1 MIKIQNLHKSFGQ
14 NQVLK
19 GIDITFDR
27 PGITAVLGP
36 NGSGKTTLIK
46 SILGMVIPDEGTI
59 EVKGKS
65 IKGEY
70 TYRNQIDY
78 LPQIARFPEN
88 LKVSELLNMIKD
100 LRGEKANDEELISF
114 FQLEPFLD
122 KRLGNLSGGTR
133 QKVNLVQ
140 AFMYDSPI
148 IILDE
153 PTAGLDPVAMIALKQ
168 LIFKE
173 KAKGKIIQI
182 TTHIMSFVE
191 EMADKLIF
199 LLEGKIHFEGTVTQL
214 KKQYNETN
222 LERAIAGILQGKKI
236 GGLNGQSLEIPE
248 NGITKSPIFLDYKL
262 RYLSESIYSETSN
275 PLHFNE

>member
-1 MIKIQNLHKSFGQ
+1 MIKIKNLHKSFGQ
-14 NQVLK
+14 QQVLK
-19 GIDITFDR
+19 GIDVNFDL

-46 SILGMVIPDEGTI
+46 CVLGMVIPD
-59 EVKGKS
+59 
-65 IKGEY
+65 KGEITLNDENIVGNY
-70 TYRNQIDY
+70 LYRNQIDY

-88 LKVSELLNMIKD
+88 LTVKELLRMVKD
-100 LRGEKANDEELISF
+100 LRGAQANDEALISF
-114 FQLEPFLD
+114 FELTPFLD

-148 IILDE
+148 LMLDE
-153 PTAGLDPVAMIALKQ
+153 PTAGLDPVAMIRLKE

-191 EMADKLIF
+191 EMADELIF
-199 LLEGKIHFEGTVTQL
+199 LLEGKIHFKGTVRALKTQY
-214 KKQYNETN
+214 KETN
-222 LERAIAGILQGKKI
+222 LERAIAMILKSAVHSPQSAASLNTREILHRKI
-236 GGLNGQSLEIPE
+236 
-248 NGITKSPIFLDYKL
+248 
-262 RYLSESIYSETSN
+262 SIHE
-275 PLHFNE
+275 